1 MNAIVLTGISAVLV
15 AFITGGASYLVAR
28 QGRKAQRETN
38 AVNADSVELK
48 AFRDLASDYRSRL
61 ETLEGREAA
70 RDQRMADM
78 ESKLRSE
85 QLKRES
91 MSRELAAERERT
103 SSLEARFRK
112 ALHRIQRLLAILA
125 EHDIEVP
132 ADLKGDDLP

>member
-1 MNAIVLTGISAVLV
+1 MNAVLLTGISTILV
-15 AFITGGASYLVAR
+15 AVITVGGSLLVAR

-61 ETLEGREAA
+61 ETLEGREAE
-70 RDQRMADM
+70 RDERMG
-78 ESKLRSE
+78 ELETRLRSE

-91 MSRELAAERERT
+91 MSRALDAERERT
-103 SSLEARFRK
+103 SSLESRFRK